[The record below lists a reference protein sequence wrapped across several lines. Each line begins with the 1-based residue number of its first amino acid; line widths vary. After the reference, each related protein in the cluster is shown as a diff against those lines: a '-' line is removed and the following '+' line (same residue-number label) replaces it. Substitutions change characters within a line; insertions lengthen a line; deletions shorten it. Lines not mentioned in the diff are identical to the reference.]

1 MYNNGSTFSDELVGD
16 LQVISNIDASHAW
29 RVFEF
34 WYEFG
39 EGPWSVRTGLYD
51 LNSEF
56 DVNETGGLFLNS
68 SHGMGPDFSQTGE
81 NGPSIFPV
89 SSLAL
94 RAEWEGKG
102 FTARLAVLD
111 GVPGHPHDPSSNE
124 IDLSRN
130 WFPRRR

>member
-1 MYNNGSTFSDELVGD
+1 MASGTLFVYGLYNNGSTLENSDELVGD

-81 NGPSIFPV
+81 NGPSIFP
-89 SSLAL
+89 
-94 RAEWEGKG
+94 G
-102 FTARLAVLD
+102 FVTGIARRV
-111 GVPGHPHDPSSNE
+111 GG
-124 IDLSRN
+124 
-130 WFPRRR
+130 